1 VRVKSVR
8 HEQSMEDSSD
18 PSRMLVV
25 VTVGLPI
32 SPTVIVTVPM
42 IMVRCRAMLI
52 VRVVRCHGR
61 NCPVNCW

>member
-1 VRVKSVR
+1 
-8 HEQSMEDSSD
+8 MEDSSD

>member
-1 VRVKSVR
+1 MGVR

-25 VTVGLPI
+25 VTVGMPI
-32 SPTVIVTVPM
+32 SLTVIVTVPM

-52 VRVVRCHGR
+52 VPVVRCHGR
-61 NCPVNCW
+61 NCPVNC